1 MDLDLRSL
9 RHVIALARHR
19 HYGRAAVALNLSQP
33 ALSRSIAALERDLG
47 VRLFD
52 RTRRGVQPTSY
63 GELILA
69 RGEAV
74 LAGAADLKRA
84 LGHLQGL
91 QSGELRV
98 GAGLY
103 PARIS
108 VAQALGRMAGRHPG
122 LRLSLLS
129 RSWRAVADAI
139 GAGEIDIAVVELSVL
154 AGASGLEA
162 EALRPHR
169 AAFVCR
175 SGHPLSGRRAP
186 RLVDILA
193 YPLVGPKLPPRV
205 GASLARAS
213 RHPLVD
219 EVGDYVPTLHVD
231 GVQEAIDILLAS
243 DCVGLLPLPV
253 AARDIDAGALT
264 VLDHRAPWLRTNYG
278 FVWSRGR
285 PLSPPAEAFMA
296 EVRAVEDEVR
306 ACAEGAAPP

>member
-1 MDLDLRSL
+1 
-9 RHVIALARHR
+9 
-19 HYGRAAVALNLSQP
+19 
-33 ALSRSIAALERDLG
+33 
-47 VRLFD
+47 
-52 RTRRGVQPTSY
+52 
-63 GELILA
+63 
-69 RGEAV
+69 
-74 LAGAADLKRA
+74 
-84 LGHLQGL
+84 
-91 QSGELRV
+91 
-98 GAGLY
+98 
-103 PARIS
+103 
-108 VAQALGRMAGRHPG
+108 
-122 LRLSLLS
+122 
-129 RSWRAVADAI
+129 
-139 GAGEIDIAVVELSVL
+139 
-154 AGASGLEA
+154 
-162 EALRPHR
+162 
-169 AAFVCR
+169 
-175 SGHPLSGRRAP
+175 
-186 RLVDILA
+186 VDILA

-296 EVRAVEDEVR
+296 EARAVEDEVR

>member
-9 RHVIALARHR
+9 RHVIALGRHR
-19 HYGRAAVALNLSQP
+19 HYGRAAVALNISQP

-74 LAGAADLKRA
+74 LAGAADLKRE

-103 PARIS
+103 PAHIS
-108 VAQALGRMAGRHPG
+108 VATALGRMAGRHPG

-129 RSWRAVADAI
+129 PSWRAVAEGI
-139 GAGEIDIAVVELSVL
+139 GAGEIDIAVVELSAL
-154 AGASGLEA
+154 TGAAGLEA
-162 EALRPHR
+162 QALPPH
-169 AAFVCR
+169 AGAFVCR
-175 SGHPLSGRRAP
+175 SAHPLAARRAP
-186 RLVDILA
+186 RLADILA
-193 YPLVGPKLPPRV
+193 FPLVGPKLPPRV
-205 GASLARAS
+205 GARLARAS
-213 RHPLVD
+213 QHPLVD
-219 EVGDYVPTLHVD
+219 DVGDYVPTLHVD
-231 GVQEAIDILLAS
+231 GVQAAIDVLLAS
-243 DCVGLLPLPV
+243 DCVAALPLPV
-253 AARDIDAGALT
+253 VAREITAGRLAA
-264 VLDHRAPWLRTNYG
+264 LDYAAPWLRTNYG

-306 ACAEGAAPP
+306 ARAEGGHPP